1 MASASSYSSLVQEL
15 YVAYFG
21 RPADYFG
28 LQNFEAAL
36 AAANAPTDPAALAAA
51 YSTNA
56 AVKTLVD
63 SFGTSHESTALYGSG
78 STESFVNAIF
88 ENLFNRPAAVAGL
101 TFWVNAINSG
111 AVSKGDAAL
120 AILAGAESNSTTQG
134 KADWT
139 LIGNKIGVASSFTT
153 ALGSSSSQIVAY
165 AGATAAQDARLMLSG
180 VTASTTPATFDVQ
193 TTINNIVAGNSQNTY
208 NLTTGV
214 DTLTGGTGNN
224 VFNAI
229 LDNATGLTAGGQA
242 ATLQSFDSITGG
254 TLNNTLNITDFGQ
267 GSSSTMS
274 IPSGATITGITTLN
288 VNSLEG
294 INADFSGWSTLTAAN
309 ILSSTGTD
317 TVTVGDNAALTV
329 VDSSGNITTHG
340 GSTVNVTTDTS
351 HYVRVYGGASTTAV
365 NVTGDGPLANLIQ
378 DINQGSGKA
387 NTITTVSL
395 TGGLGTMNIKSDAL
409 TNLSITNDSAT
420 VNVAALAGTR
430 ALNLTL
436 NGDTGVT
443 VSDLNATTLAVTTTG
458 AASTGITL
466 QDGAAT
472 SVTFADAQDLS
483 LTALAAGSAKAVTI
497 SGAGAFTA
505 GGSVLTGLAAGAAI
519 NASASSGVVTIAM
532 ASATAAGDVTQSF
545 TGGTGQDIV
554 TVGAGQTGTVTGGS
568 ATNNE
573 IILDNA
579 PGATQAALA
588 AYSHFSILGV
598 AGSTSGTFDMSK
610 LSNGSSYTSFDVQ
623 QSSGNVTFTNVAT
636 GSTISLEGGNSN
648 VVTLQTADKTGATDS
663 TTVTLGTT
671 STIGNSYKQVTLEDS
686 IFVGTGTVNLVSN
699 VKAAG
704 STNILTSLYDNNW
717 VTLNVSGTGI
727 LDITNST
734 VNSASLTISNSE
746 VANAQHSLIIDNL
759 NDSYLTSLSLNGS
772 NSLSIANLVSAS
784 TSLSV
789 TDNNQGAVDIGKIT
803 DSALTTATFTNSV
816 NTSAATLTV
825 DYGFT
830 LSEPSLKTLTL
841 NGNVWIPIVGD
852 TVTSGITVAGGTDNA
867 FVGFSSSG
875 ATASGA
881 TDSITLGNGDS
892 DWVFLGTGVAGS
904 TQTVVLGSGPNDNV
918 NTTSL
923 GTVNVTVGSAT
934 SGTDSITA
942 NSASTFHVT
951 AGNGTNVISDTAAS
965 AATSITVGTGANSIT
980 VGNTA
985 SGTIALG
992 THAATVADSITLGYS
1007 NSVTTS
1013 VAGMEKISGLNNVGA
1028 DTLVFSGDAAPIT
1041 AITEITAAQVSA
1053 LHGDT
1058 TLLSDWIA
1066 TAAGKGGAV
1075 TPNTVAWF
1083 SYQGNTYLVNLT
1095 AADAGHLSA
1104 NDTVVELTGTYTFA
1118 HTTFTG
1124 GNGHVNLMG

>member
-1 MASASSYSSLVQEL
+1 MASAASYSTLVQQL

-120 AILAGAESNSTTQG
+120 AILAGAENNSTTQG

-139 LIGNKIGVASSFTT
+139 LIGNKIGVASNFTT
-153 ALGSSSSQIVAY
+153 ALGSSSNQIVAY
-165 AGATAAQDARLMLSG
+165 AGATAAQDARLMLSS
-180 VTASTTPATFDVQ
+180 VTGSTVPATFNVQ
-193 TTINNIVAGNSQNTY
+193 TTINNIVAGNNQNTY

-214 DTLTGGTGNN
+214 DTFTGGTGNN

-254 TLNNTLNITDFGQ
+254 TLNNTLNITDFGV
-267 GSSSTMS
+267 GSTMT
-274 IPSGATITGITTLN
+274 IPTGAAISGITTLN
-288 VNSLEG
+288 VNSLEAPSL
-294 INADFSGWSTLTAAN
+294 NVSGWSTLAAVN
-309 ILSSTGTD
+309 INSSTGNDVLTVGNNVAVAVTNTGTI
-317 TVTVGDNAALTV
+317 TVT
-329 VDSSGNITTHG
+329 G
-340 GSTVNVTTDTS
+340 GSTLNLTEKAA
-351 HYVRVYGGASTTAV
+351 GAV
-365 NVTGDGPLANLIQ
+365 NVVAGVGATSVSVTG
-378 DINQGSGKA
+378 GSGGYAKDA
-387 NTITTVSL
+387 NYVAGTGTHTLSSVSL
-395 TGGLGTMNIKSDAL
+395 TGVGGNFDVYSDAL
-409 TNLSITNDSAT
+409 TSLTINTQSGNTDT
-420 VNVAALAGTR
+420 VHAAVGTR
-430 ALNLTL
+430 TLGLTL
-436 NGDTGVT
+436 NGDSGVT
-443 VSDLNATTLAVTTTG
+443 VADANATTLAVTTTG
-458 AASTGITL
+458 AASTSITL

-472 SVTFADAQDLS
+472 SVTFTDAQDLS
-483 LTALAAGSAKAVTI
+483 LTALTAGSAKAVTI

-505 GGSVLTGLAAGAAI
+505 AGTALTGLAAGAAI
-519 NASASSGVVTIAM
+519 DASGSTGVVTISMASASSK
-532 ASATAAGDVTQSF
+532 GDVTQSF

-610 LSNGSSYTSFDVQ
+610 LTNGSSYTSFDVQ

-671 STIGNSYKQVTLEDS
+671 STIGNSYTQVTLEDS

-699 VKAAG
+699 VKAAA
-704 STNILTSLYDNNW
+704 SANTLTSLYDNNW
-717 VTLNVSGTGI
+717 VTLNVSGTGGLNI
-727 LDITNST
+727 GTSK
-734 VNSASLTISNSE
+734 VSSSSLTINNTE
-746 VANAQHSLIIDNL
+746 VAHGPEALVITNL
-759 NDSYLTSLSLNGS
+759 NAANLTSLTFNGS
-772 NSLSIANLVSAS
+772 EGALISNLNSAA
-784 TSLSV
+784 TSLTLV
-789 TDNNQGAVDIGKIT
+789 DNNTSTFEIGALGDT
-803 DSALTTATFTNSV
+803 ALTSATFTNSV
-816 NTSAATLTV
+816 NSSSAAFVIDGTPTEAGLATLN
-825 DYGFT
+825 
-830 LSEPSLKTLTL
+830 L
-841 NGNVWIPIVGD
+841 NGNVAFSVTGVA
-852 TVTSGITVAGGTDNA
+852 VTSGITVAGGTDNA
-867 FVGFSSSG
+867 TVTFDSSASG
-875 ATASGA
+875 ATVSGK
-881 TDSITLGNGDS
+881 TDSITLGNGDH
-892 DWVFLGTGVAGS
+892 DIVHLGAGVAGS
-904 TQTVVLGSGPNDNV
+904 TQTVVLGNGVGDTISS
-918 NTTSL
+918 TSL
-923 GTVNVTVGSAT
+923 GTVNATVGSAT
-934 SGTDSITA
+934 AGTDSITA

-1075 TPNTVAWF
+1075 TANTVAWF

-1124 GNGHVNLMG
+1124 GNGHVNLLG